1 MSEIVTS
8 ALNKNSLLYGSADA
22 KKNFGPDCV
31 DGKGEDS
38 KKVEVKPAEAP
49 VKAVRQK

>member
-8 ALNKNSLLYGSADA
+8 VLNMNSLLYGSADA

-31 DGKGEDS
+31 DGRGEDG
-38 KKVEVKPAEAP
+38 KKVEVKPVEAP
-49 VKAVRQK
+49 IKAVREK